1 MTERERLIEIMRKFD
16 PMSISS
22 DGFIASYADYLL
34 ENGVTISAVE
44 TTENAKDGEENA

>member
-1 MTERERLIEIMRKFD
+1 MTERERLIEIMQKFD
-16 PMSISS
+16 TMSISS

-44 TTENAKDGEENA
+44 TADNANGGEDNA